1 MIEELTEIL
10 GLHLLLQDRQLMRGL
25 SFTCQIVEFL
35 KLSLAERLLQEG
47 AEGLGAL
54 DY

>member
-10 GLHLLLQDRQLMRGL
+10 GLHLLLQDHHFMRGL
-25 SFTCQIVEFL
+25 GFSFQVVEFL
-35 KLSLAERLLQEG
+35 KQSLAERLVQER

-54 DY
+54 D

>member
-10 GLHLLLQDRQLMRGL
+10 GLHLLLQDHQFMRDL
-25 SFTCQIVEFL
+25 SFTCEVIKFL

-54 DY
+54 N